1 MAHIAS
7 SRRRQPTWSRLL
19 LTALIAAMPCL
30 ALGAEPYPS
39 RPLRLV
45 VPYAP
50 GGSTDILS
58 RLIGAKLAE
67 KWGEQVV
74 IDNRPGGN
82 AMIGCAIVAKAP
94 ADGYTLIM
102 ATNGSHGINMSLYPN
117 VPYDPLK
124 DFTPIIAVAGV
135 PMVLVVTPAFQAKTA
150 KDLVS
155 YALAQDGKINY
166 GSAGT
171 GSTGHLTAEIFK
183 AATGIKGQHIPYKSD
198 GPALIDLIGGQFA
211 FIFSNMPAV
220 VPYVK
225 NGRVRALAISTA
237 QRSPLLPEV
246 PTLSELGIKVEI
258 VPWYGVMGPAGI
270 PQPIVAKLNAEIN
283 HVLESPEFKERLV
296 SLGATVMGGT
306 PQQLVALIK
315 SDIAK
320 YAKAV
325 KDSGAK
331 PE

>member
-1 MAHIAS
+1 MLRCAALFS
-7 SRRRQPTWSRLL
+7 LL
-19 LTALIAAMPCL
+19 LAAAAAPVTAT
-30 ALGAEPYPS
+30 GAETYPS

-45 VPYAP
+45 IPYAP
-50 GGSTDILS
+50 GGSTDILG
-58 RLIGAKLAE
+58 RLIGAKLSE
-67 KWGEQVV
+67 TWGQQVV

-82 AMIGCAIVAKAP
+82 AMIGSTIVAKAP

-124 DFTPIIAVAGV
+124 DFTPLIAVAGV
-135 PMVLVVTPAFQAKTA
+135 PMVLVVTSATPVKSAKE
-150 KDLVS
+150 LVS
-155 YALAQDGKINY
+155 YALAQDGKVNY

-183 AATGIKGQHIPYKSD
+183 TATGIKGQHIPYKSD
-198 GPALIDLIGGQFA
+198 GPALVDLMGGQFT

-220 VPYVK
+220 VSYVK
-225 NGRVRALAISTA
+225 AGRVRALAVSVS
-237 QRSPLLPEV
+237 QRSPLLPDV
-246 PTLSELGIKVEI
+246 PTLTELGIKVEI
-258 VPWYGVMGPAGI
+258 IPWYGVMGPAGI
-270 PQPIVAKLNAEIN
+270 SKPVAAKLNAGIN
-283 HVLESPEFKERLV
+283 RVLESPEFKERLV

-306 PQQLVALIK
+306 PEQFVALIQ
-315 SDIAK
+315 SDIEK

-331 PE
+331 PD

>member
-1 MAHIAS
+1 MLRCAALF
-7 SRRRQPTWSRLL
+7 PLL
-19 LTALIAAMPCL
+19 LAAAAPF
-30 ALGAEPYPS
+30 AASGAEPYPV

-50 GGSTDILS
+50 GGSTDILG
-58 RLIGAKLAE
+58 RLIGAKLSE
-67 KWGEQVV
+67 TWGQQVV

-82 AMIGCAIVAKAP
+82 AMIGSLIVAKSAP
-94 ADGYTLIM
+94 DGYTLLM

-124 DFTPIIAVAGV
+124 DFTPLVAAAGV
-135 PMVLVVTPAFQAKTA
+135 PMVLVVASASPAKSAKE
-150 KDLVS
+150 LVS
-155 YALAQDGKINY
+155 YALAQDGKLNY

-171 GSTGHLTAEIFK
+171 GSTGHLTAEIFRT
-183 AATGIKGQHIPYKSD
+183 ATGVKGQHVPYKSD
-198 GPALIDLIGGQFA
+198 GPALVDLIGGQFA

-220 VPYVK
+220 VPHVK
-225 NGRVRALAISTA
+225 GGRVRALAVSVN
-237 QRSPLLPEV
+237 QRSPLLPDV
-246 PTLSELGIKVEI
+246 PTLKELGIKVEI

-270 PQPIVAKLNAEIN
+270 PKPVAAKLNTGIN
-283 HVLESPEFKERLV
+283 RVLESPEFKERLV
-296 SLGATVMGGT
+296 SLGATVIGGT
-306 PQQLVALIK
+306 PEQFVALIQ

-331 PE
+331 PD